1 MAQSIQSIQ
10 SIETVQI
17 QQIQIQQIQQI
28 QIQLPNHQEIVLQ
41 QLYQTTK
48 QTTHHLFAESIDA
61 MRIGQ
66 LMGVMVKQVEQ
77 ATYPTGKIPGA
88 DKKAIV
94 LALGRRLLQDPA
106 VIPSDAVRSAASTA
120 YDALAETMLETLL
133 DVSKHVNTVI
143 QQAAVSCCEAVL
155 ACLKK

>member
-1 MAQSIQSIQ
+1 MAQQSIQSIQ
-10 SIETVQI
+10 ITEIQSIQS
-17 QQIQIQQIQQI
+17 IQIIEK
-28 QIQLPNHQEIVLQ
+28 LPAQQEIVIQ

-48 QTTHHLFAESIDA
+48 ETTRHLFAAESVDA

-66 LMGVMVKQVEQ
+66 LMGMMVKQVEQ
-77 ATYPTGKIPGA
+77 ASYPTGKIPGA
-88 DKKAIV
+88 EKKAIV

-106 VIPSDAVRSAASTA
+106 VIQSDAVRSAACTA
-120 YDALAETMLETLL
+120 YDSLGEMMLETLL